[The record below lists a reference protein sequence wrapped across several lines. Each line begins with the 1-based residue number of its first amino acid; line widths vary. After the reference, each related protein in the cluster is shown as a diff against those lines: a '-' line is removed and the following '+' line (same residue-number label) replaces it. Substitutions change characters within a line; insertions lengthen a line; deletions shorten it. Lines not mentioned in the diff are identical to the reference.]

1 MLKTDQIR
9 LSREE
14 LYDLV
19 WQAPMTRLASQFG
32 LSDVGLKKV
41 CRKHDIPTPPQGY
54 WSKRSFGKPVTRAAL
69 PPSES
74 SKGVL
79 LTVPALSLDDTAL
92 QAMKAG
98 AREHISAFPEI
109 EVPATRPTRLH
120 PIAAAT
126 WRALRATRSGPDGV
140 KSVKSAG
147 AVAATISNDSAD
159 RMCRIIHAFAIAA
172 EECGYSFSEAPAGV
186 QILVEDTPISWE
198 IKETLDRRPHEPT
211 RKELEAQ
218 VRYEENRARWPSI
231 YSLDSSQKVYRL
243 WDQFPSG
250 RLVMTLRDPSTYR
263 WNREDLIGHWRDRKT
278 KPLEHY
284 LNDAL
289 VALAVGASE
298 IRYRQAEAE
307 EKERL
312 RLEEVERQRLERE
325 RRERAQK
332 RRERFYEMAEKL
344 EQHRKLKALLDH
356 LEQHPEGLAASES
369 MRLIIELRQATDDL
383 MQQVSAKA
391 IHQDFLALGLLD
403 DEAL

>member
-19 WQAPMTRLASQFG
+19 WQTPMTRLASQFG

-41 CRKHDIPTPPQGY
+41 CRKHDIPTPPLGY
-54 WSKRSFGKPVTRAAL
+54 WAKRSFGKPVTQALL

-79 LTVPALSLDDTAL
+79 LTVPSPRMDDAALRA
-92 QAMKAG
+92 AKAG
-98 AREHISAFPEI
+98 AREHISAAPEI
-109 EVPATRPTRLH
+109 EVPATRPTKLH
-120 PIAAAT
+120 PIAATT
-126 WRALRATRSGPDGV
+126 WRALRKTRSGPDGV

-147 AVAATISNDSAD
+147 AVVATVSNDSAD
-159 RMCRIIHAFAIAA
+159 RVCRIIHAFALAA
-172 EECGYSFSEAPAGV
+172 EECGYSFSEVPDGV
-186 QILVEDTPISWE
+186 QILVDGTPVSWE

-211 RKELEAQ
+211 KKELEAQ
-218 VRYEENRARWPSI
+218 ARYEENRARWPSI

-250 RLVMTLRDPSTYR
+250 RLSMTLRDPSTYR
-263 WNREDLIGHWRDRKT
+263 WNRQDLIGHWRDRKT

-284 LNDAL
+284 LNKAL

-298 IRYRQAEAE
+298 IRYRQAEAA

-312 RLEEVERQRLERE
+312 RLAEVERQRLERE

-332 RRERFYEMAEKL
+332 RRERYYEMAEKL
-344 EQHRKLKALLDH
+344 EQHRKLKALSDY
-356 LEQHPEGLAASES
+356 LEQHPEEPEASES
-369 MRLIIELRQATDDL
+369 KQFLDELQQITDDL
-383 MQQVSAKA
+383 MQEVSVRA
-391 IHQDFLALGLLD
+391 IHHDFQARGVLD
-403 DEAL
+403 DEAS